1 MKHTHYSYCIFYLE
15 SKYYKSINDDL
26 KDRGYKH
33 VKAIVPTVRILKG
46 NTSRGD
52 RVYKEEPVLFNYGFI
67 KMPTVKA
74 MSRDFL
80 RKLKRDIPGIR
91 GFLKNT
97 ETLFQRK
104 KKARIDNM
112 DIFDD
117 FSIVAT
123 CPRKDVRRFIKISQ
137 ENKRFS
143 VDDLVSIKPG
153 DYVILRGYPFEGV
166 DATVL
171 EVDQNHKKCK
181 LLLYPQNGKME
192 IWLPF
197 DSVLY
202 SIYQNYDPHKLYVDQ
217 TGCDL
222 NQITQERVDKV
233 LNLKQI

>member
-15 SKYYKSINDDL
+15 AKYYKAINDDL
-26 KDRGYKH
+26 RNRGYKK
-33 VKAIVPTVRILKG
+33 VKAIVPTVSILKG
-46 NTSRGD
+46 HTSRGSHI
-52 RVYKEEPVLFNYGFI
+52 YKEEPVLFNYGFL
-67 KMPTVKA
+67 KMPTIKSL
-74 MSRDFL
+74 SRDFL
-80 RKLKRDIPGIR
+80 RRLQRDIPGIR

-123 CPRKDVRRFIKISQ
+123 CPRKDVRRFMKISE

-153 DYVILRGYPFEGV
+153 DYVVLRGYPFEGV

-171 EVDQNHKKCK
+171 EVDQNKKKCK

-233 LNLKQI
+233 LNLRQL